1 MKQYSMDLNSG
12 EKALIQNALINM
24 KVSLMDA
31 GEYVEGLDELL
42 ERVQNMRPLHSMDHE
57 TR

>member
-1 MKQYSMDLNSG
+1 MKQYSMDLNSE

-42 ERVQNMRPLHSMDHE
+42 ERVQNMRPLRSMDHE